1 MVLCWLGSTNT
12 NTNIRIRMETEPER
26 VDKAAQRVVRTARVY
41 LSKGSRVRVLLLV
54 FLAALALLGS
64 AYILRSSLLWGANV
78 QPKSRTSSTTT
89 TTSSRRRGNEEV
101 KEILTSSADEVRN
114 LGGGGPSVRAAYA
127 TRRGHYADD
136 PGWRNQDSLALL
148 PDFGGSAGGEA
159 FSRGRGVLMGVFDGH
174 GSSGEGCSRVA
185 SSEFPSSLSRRLAAG
200 EAAEGAMAAAFLD
213 ANAALRRSDV
223 DDSISGTTAVV
234 ALLTGAELWVGNVGD
249 SRAVAGVLSGDG
261 SSGHN
266 YGVKAIDL
274 TSDQTPFREDE
285 KIRLRKS
292 GARVQTFDQVSGLK
306 DPTSDSW
313 AEREEDE
320 YDPPRVWPP
329 HSNQMGLAMSRSI
342 GDNLMSQYGV
352 TAQAEVEVRKLDE
365 SMAVVIVATDGVW
378 EFMSSQKAVDIA
390 LRHKDAREAARAIAS
405 RSFKRWMGND
415 VRSDD
420 ITVLVAFLD
429 WGS

>member
-12 NTNIRIRMETEPER
+12 NTNIRINMETEPER

-101 KEILTSSADEVRN
+101 KEILTSSADEVRI

-174 GSSGEGCSRVA
+174 GSSGE
-185 SSEFPSSLSRRLAAG
+185 
-200 EAAEGAMAAAFLD
+200 
-213 ANAALRRSDV
+213 
-223 DDSISGTTAVV
+223 
-234 ALLTGAELWVGNVGD
+234 
-249 SRAVAGVLSGDG
+249 
-261 SSGHN
+261 
-266 YGVKAIDL
+266 
-274 TSDQTPFREDE
+274 Q
-285 KIRLRKS
+285 
-292 GARVQTFDQVSGLK
+292 
-306 DPTSDSW
+306 
-313 AEREEDE
+313 
-320 YDPPRVWPP
+320 
-329 HSNQMGLAMSRSI
+329 
-342 GDNLMSQYGV
+342 
-352 TAQAEVEVRKLDE
+352 
-365 SMAVVIVATDGVW
+365 
-378 EFMSSQKAVDIA
+378 
-390 LRHKDAREAARAIAS
+390 
-405 RSFKRWMGND
+405 
-415 VRSDD
+415 
-420 ITVLVAFLD
+420 
-429 WGS
+429 